1 MPGNWKKKTFVP
13 VDHFPD
19 FNLESAT
26 IIIKICLLWII
37 WPISVK
43 RWKPVWIHACFMLAQ
58 KAIQLEHLSDMC
70 LSNLEIG
77 VAQLHSIMEIVL
89 KSPLVNWFKPS
100 LA

>member
-1 MPGNWKKKTFVP
+1 
-13 VDHFPD
+13 
-19 FNLESAT
+19 
-26 IIIKICLLWII
+26 
-37 WPISVK
+37 
-43 RWKPVWIHACFMLAQ
+43 MLAQ